1 VSAAGNAE
9 QTRHLGH
16 CDRQTG
22 ARLEPHQDAVAD
34 EAHQHAQPQEPRDQ
48 AKQGHHA
55 GREAGDLGVAL
66 RIPVS
71 HRRNG
76 TRDHQGNRRGRS
88 DCQLAR
94 GAKQGVAEP
103 TQQIAVNARLRRQP
117 RKSGISQGNWNRVG
131 RQRRARDYI
140 AGQPFN
146 PIVRQPA
153 GCWYMPKPSWH
164 ALLCH
169 RISRCRD
176 RLTVVGGGDC
186 I

>member
-1 VSAAGNAE
+1 MSAAGNAE
-9 QTRHLGH
+9 QARHLGH
-16 CDRQTG
+16 CDRQSG
-22 ARLEPHQDAVAD
+22 ARLESHQDTVAD

-48 AKQGHHA
+48 AKQRHHA

-66 RIPVS
+66 RIAVS

-76 TRDHQGNRRGRS
+76 PRDHQGNRRSRS
-88 DCQLAR
+88 DCELAR
-94 GAKQGVAEP
+94 GAKQGVTEP
-103 TQQIAVNARLRRQP
+103 TQQIAVNARLRGQP

-153 GCWYMPKPSWH
+153 SCWYMPKPSWH

-176 RLTVVGGGDC
+176 RLTVVGGRDC